1 MGAAEMARAVFTEE
15 LSSSPGILG
24 KLSQSPA
31 PGAQRTG
38 PALLV
43 SLATCIQ
50 LSHLVSFFLLFF
62 GRQSFSVG

>member
-31 PGAQRTG
+31 PGAPEDRTRSPG
-38 PALLV
+38 ILGHLH
-43 SLATCIQ
+43 ST
-50 LSHLVSFFLLFF
+50 LSFGFFL
-62 GRQSFSVG
+62 SFVFLEDSLSL